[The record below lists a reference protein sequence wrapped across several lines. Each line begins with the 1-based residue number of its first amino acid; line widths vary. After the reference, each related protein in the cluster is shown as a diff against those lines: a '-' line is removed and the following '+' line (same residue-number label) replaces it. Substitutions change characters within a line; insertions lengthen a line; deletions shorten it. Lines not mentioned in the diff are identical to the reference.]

1 MKKIMLFLIC
11 LQMISCHKKKLTE
24 VVEVPLPTKEEKIE
38 IGDPDDIKAVE
49 GAFELQKLGFKYSA
63 LEPNIDALTM
73 ETHYAKHYLNYTNN
87 LNTNLTGTEL
97 QNNAIEDILKK
108 LDLNNADL
116 RNNAGGYYNHTLYF
130 DNLSSKSTVPQDTLA
145 SAINKD
151 FGSFENLKTQ
161 LNTAAAQQFGSG
173 WAWLIV
179 DKTGTLKVCSTAN
192 QDNPLMP
199 TQLITGIP
207 ILAIDVWEHAY
218 YLKYLNQRQKYLD
231 AFFNIID
238 WKKVGE
244 KYEAALKK

>member
-1 MKKIMLFLIC
+1 MKKIMLFLVC
-11 LQMISCHKKKLTE
+11 LQLLSCHKKKLTE

-38 IGDPDDIKAVE
+38 IGDPNDVKAVD
-49 GAFELQKLGFKYSA
+49 GAFEVQKLGFNYSA
-63 LEPNIDALTM
+63 LEPTIDALTM

-87 LNTNLTGTEL
+87 LNANLAGTEL
-97 QNNAIEDILKK
+97 QNSSIEDILKN
-108 LDLNNADL
+108 LDLNNTDL

-130 DNLSSKSTVPQDTLA
+130 SNLNSKTSIPQDNLA
-145 SAINKD
+145 NAINKD

-161 LNTAAAQQFGSG
+161 LTTAAATQFGSG

-179 DKTGTLKVCSTAN
+179 DKMGGLQVGSTAN

-199 TQLITGIP
+199 KQVLSGIP

-218 YLKYLNQRQKYLD
+218 YLKYLNQRQKYITAL
-231 AFFNIID
+231 FNIID

-244 KYEAALKK
+244 KYEDAQKK